1 MNEAANRMGSWVA
14 GQTGATPAPDEVR
27 LELIRSAEV

>member
-14 GQTGATPAPDEVR
+14 GQAGATPARDEAR
-27 LELIRSAEV
+27 LASIRLVDA